1 MTEDFKNDPRSYAIE
16 LLEEGMVDA
25 ETLVTALVKYMS
37 TDDVKD
43 CLDANELSPRF
54 IDNERMVDAYEQAG
68 AL

>member
-37 TDDVKD
+37 TDDVKE

-54 IDNERMVDAYEQAG
+54 IDNQRMVDAYEQAG